1 MKKTYQSPSSTIFTY
16 MVESMLATSPGL
28 KDEFGGDQ
36 LSNER
41 SGWDAPEWA
50 ADED

>member
-16 MVESMLATSPGL
+16 MAESMLATSPDL
-28 KDEFGGDQ
+28 KDELGGDQ